1 MMVFWMKWACLMTVT
16 RRHVH
21 DVFTLEQPVL
31 PDLSIACKSWPQ
43 ELVSTEGCLRVQAL
57 AGQLPEDFSD
67 FWGLECRMLSPEALA
82 DVLFEVKNKSLGQRL
97 LAGQAPSCLDALSAE
112 HIAWD
117 RLRAFA
123 RLWSQEQE
131 PLFRVPNLWLE
142 FDAQDAASPQAAAG
156 LITRP
161 SIFLGL
167 RSKKMKLHERKE
179 LFSQASHVFQLPLPI
194 FEQVHSFIES
204 IPSPGQL
211 FQLGFMLGRPTR
223 DIRVCV
229 NHLAPAQVPGWL
241 SSMNWPGDIQAL
253 QELLQRLEP
262 EIKALALGFNLCPH
276 GVENRI
282 GLECYMDWNDQ
293 KPEQWGCLLDIL
305 DEFSPCHPAK
315 RTGLLAYPGE
325 KPLPAGFRKNSQG
338 AVCLSLFHM
347 IHHIKLSFEQDRVSQ
362 VKAYLAVYKPDLS
375 FTDNWYLK

>member
-1 MMVFWMKWACLMTVT
+1 M
-16 RRHVH
+16 H
-21 DVFTLEQPVL
+21 DVVILEGPVL
-31 PDLSIACKSWPQ
+31 SDLSIAYNSWPQ
-43 ELVSTEGCLRVQAL
+43 ELVSAEGCLRLKSL

-67 FWGLECRMLSPEALA
+67 FWGLESRLLSPEALV

-97 LAGQAPSCLDALSAE
+97 LAGQLPSCLDALCAE

-123 RLWSQEQE
+123 KLWSQEQD
-131 PLFRVPNLWLE
+131 PLSKVPNLWLE
-142 FDAQDAASPQAAAG
+142 FDTQEAVSHLDAAN
-156 LITRP
+156 LIARP

-167 RSKKMKLHERKE
+167 RSKQMKRQERKE
-179 LFSQASHVFQLPLPI
+179 LFQQASRVFQLSLPI

-229 NHLAPAQVPGWL
+229 NHLAPEQVPGWL
-241 SSMNWPGDIQAL
+241 SAINWPGDIQAL
-253 QELLQRLEP
+253 QQILQRLEP
-262 EIKALALGFNLCPH
+262 ELKALALGFNLCPD

-282 GLECYMDWNDQ
+282 GLECYMDWNDL
-293 KPEQWGCLLDIL
+293 KPEQWACLLDIL

-315 RTGLLAYPGE
+315 RAGFLTYPGE
-325 KPLPAGFRKNSQG
+325 YQLPAGLRKNAQG

-347 IHHIKLSFEQDRVSQ
+347 IHHIKLSFDLDRVSQ

-375 FTDNWYLK
+375 FADNWYLQ